1 MPKGISFLFL
11 YHMKY
16 KVEIEGPEGCK
27 PVVDGTTIRFVPCKP
42 DWQEIKTVEQVID
55 YCEKY
60 FKEESRSLRDRLN
73 YFSSSDYYEYWFSL
87 YRLIV
92 MAITDNEKVDLI
104 KGNLYYPYVQ
114 FCREDC
120 IKNCW
125 GDKVVGHITYQ
136 GKRYAVVGGNA
147 TDGSTAGLGYFNS
160 YSGVSC
166 SDANIGFQSVSSL
179 DKARHI
185 SKYFGKV
192 VFYLMYYGTNC
203 DWKWDK
209 DY

>member
-11 YHMKY
+11 YYMKY
-16 KVEIEGPEGCK
+16 KVEIEGPEDCK
-27 PVVDGTTIRFVPCKP
+27 PVVDGTTIRFVPYRP
-42 DWQEIKTVEQVID
+42 DWQEIKTIEQVID
-55 YCEKY
+55 YCEKH

-73 YFSSSDYYEYWFSL
+73 YFNSSDYEYWFSL

-104 KGNLYYPYVQ
+104 EGNLYYPCVQ
-114 FCREDC
+114 FCQKDC
-120 IKNCW
+120 INNCF
-125 GDKVVGHITYQ
+125 GDKVVGCITYKDE
-136 GKRYAVVGGNA
+136 GYIVTGGGA
-147 TDGSTAGLGYFNS
+147 YRGSKAGLGHFNS
-160 YSGVSC
+160 YYGVSN
-166 SDANIGFQSVSSL
+166 SNAGVGFRSVSSL
-179 DKARHI
+179 DKAQHI

-192 VFYLMYYGTNC
+192 VFYIMYYGTNC

>member
-1 MPKGISFLFL
+1 
-11 YHMKY
+11 MKY

-60 FKEESRSLRDRLN
+60 FKEESRVLIGHLR
-73 YFSSSDYYEYWFSL
+73 YFDHSDYEYWFSL

-104 KGNLYYPYVQ
+104 KGNLYYPCVQ
-114 FCREDC
+114 FCRENN

-125 GDKVVGHITYQ
+125 GDKVAGHITYQ
-136 GKRYAVVGGNA
+136 GARYAVVGGDA
-147 TDGSTAGLGYFNS
+147 HDGSSAGLGCFNS
-160 YSGVSC
+160 GNGVSFDC
-166 SDANIGFQSVSSL
+166 ECRLPVGLLFRQGSTYLYVLRKSSFL
-179 DKARHI
+179 SNVLWHELRLEV
-185 SKYFGKV
+185 G
-192 VFYLMYYGTNC
+192 
-203 DWKWDK
+203 
-209 DY
+209 

>member
-1 MPKGISFLFL
+1 
-11 YHMKY
+11 MKY

-27 PVVDGTTIRFVPCKP
+27 SVVDGTTIRFVPCKP

-60 FKEESRSLRDRLN
+60 FKEESRVLIGHLR
-73 YFSSSDYYEYWFSL
+73 YFDHSDYEYWFSL

-104 KGNLYYPYVQ
+104 EGSLYYPCVQ
-114 FCREDC
+114 FCRENS

-136 GKRYAVVGGNA
+136 GERYAVVGGHANN
-147 TDGSTAGLGYFNS
+147 SSFAGLGCFDS
-160 YSGVSC
+160 YYGVSA
-166 SDANIGFQSVSSL
+166 SSANFGFRSVFSF
-179 DKARHI
+179 DKAEHI
-185 SKYFGKV
+185 STYFGESSFLSNV
-192 VFYLMYYGTNC
+192 LWHELRLEVG
-203 DWKWDK
+203 
-209 DY
+209 

>member
-1 MPKGISFLFL
+1 
-11 YHMKY
+11 
-16 KVEIEGPEGCK
+16 
-27 PVVDGTTIRFVPCKP
+27 
-42 DWQEIKTVEQVID
+42 
-55 YCEKY
+55 
-60 FKEESRSLRDRLN
+60 
-73 YFSSSDYYEYWFSL
+73 
-87 YRLIV
+87 

-104 KGNLYYPYVQ
+104 KGNLYYPCVQ

-136 GKRYAVVGGNA
+136 GERYAVVGGYA
-147 TDGSTAGLGYFNS
+147 LHGSYAGLGDV
-160 YSGVSC
+160 YSDLGVSC
-166 SDANIGFQSVSSL
+166 SNALVGFRSVSSL

-185 SKYFGKV
+185 STYFGKV

>member
-1 MPKGISFLFL
+1 
-11 YHMKY
+11 MKY

-60 FKEESRSLRDRLN
+60 FKEESRVLIGHLR
-73 YFSSSDYYEYWFSL
+73 YFDHSDYEYWFSL

-104 KGNLYYPYVQ
+104 KGNLYYPCVQ
-114 FCREDC
+114 FCRENS

-136 GKRYAVVGGNA
+136 GERYAVVGGDA
-147 TDGSTAGLGYFNS
+147 YDGSYAGLGSFRSSGGVS
-160 YSGVSC
+160 YSTSSV
-166 SDANIGFQSVSSL
+166 GFRSVSSV

-185 SKYFGKV
+185 STYFGKV